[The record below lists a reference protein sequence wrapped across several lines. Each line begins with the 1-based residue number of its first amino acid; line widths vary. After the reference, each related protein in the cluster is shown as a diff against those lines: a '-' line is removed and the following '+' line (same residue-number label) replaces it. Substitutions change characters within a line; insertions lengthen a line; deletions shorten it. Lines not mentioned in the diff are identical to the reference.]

1 MEPIKHAS
9 VVNQIVERILDL
21 IRTEGLGFDSKLP
34 TEYELCNRLGV
45 ARSSLREAYRVLQAR
60 GYVTIKPGRGAF
72 VSSPL
77 VAGDGDMG
85 MRWFDEQKVRYMDL
99 VDVRACLEVHAV
111 ESIAATISD
120 RALAVLAR
128 NIEEFASLMGNAE
141 NFRRLAEL
149 DQEFHHVLFAETHNR
164 FMIEIN
170 DYIQKQMMVF
180 RYAIMRLP
188 SLHKN
193 TYGPHQEILRQ
204 LRAHDVRAA
213 ARTMRDHLRTASND
227 MAELTMKRD

>member
-9 VVNQIVERILDL
+9 VVNQIVERIIDL

-34 TEYELCNRLGV
+34 TEFELCAKLNV
-45 ARSSLREAYRVLQAR
+45 ARSSLREAYRILQAR
-60 GYVTIKPGRGAF
+60 GYITIKPGRGAF

-77 VAGDGDMG
+77 VSSDSDMG
-85 MRWFDEQKVRYMDL
+85 MRWLNEQKVRYMDL
-99 VDVRACLEVHAV
+99 VGVRACLEVHAV
-111 ESIAATISD
+111 ESIAATVSD
-120 RALAVLAR
+120 RALASLAR
-128 NIEEFASLMGNAE
+128 NTEEFATLMGNAE
-141 NFRRLAEL
+141 NYRRLAEL

-188 SLHKN
+188 DLHIN
-193 TYGPHQEILRQ
+193 TYEPHRQ
-204 LRAHDVRAA
+204 LLQCLRAHDVKGA
-213 ARTMRDHLRTASND
+213 ARTMRDHLKTASND
-227 MAELTMKRD
+227 MAELTMSRD